1 VPEQRLR
8 LLVACGAGA
17 GISATF
23 NAPLAG
29 VFFALEVIL
38 RDFETQSF
46 GVVVLSSVTA
56 AAVGRAAF
64 GSHAFL
70 HLPAFG
76 VASSFEYPLYAL
88 LGVLAAFWGVAF
100 IRAVAAGGAVLGAR
114 ATGTCVVNEA
124 LFPPAVPAP

>member
-1 VPEQRLR
+1 
-8 LLVACGAGA
+8 
-17 GISATF
+17 
-23 NAPLAG
+23 
-29 VFFALEVIL
+29 VIL

-46 GVVVLSSVTA
+46 GVGGLSSGTA
-56 AAVGRAAF
+56 AAVG
-64 GSHAFL
+64 
-70 HLPAFG
+70 AFG